1 MCGGIQLSSLGQ
13 LSMQSVRPFSSSCVT
28 LAGRKWR
35 LENGLARSGSEY
47 GPLTDLPDWSYADGR
62 PAPPLKG
69 QIRRQKQREEFARR
83 AVYLSAEVDEGM
95 KRWREKKEEE
105 KCKEEHLKSLLLK
118 PKGHLLLKNKK

>member
-1 MCGGIQLSSLGQ
+1 MAASLRTFCTAV
-13 LSMQSVRPFSSSCVT
+13 SRQSIRPFSSSCVT
-28 LAGRKWR
+28 LAGKKWR
-35 LENGLARSGSEY
+35 LENGLARCGSEY

-95 KRWREKKEEE
+95 KRWQEKKEAE
-105 KCKEEHLKSLLLK
+105 KQKEEHVKSLLLK
-118 PKGHLLLKNKK
+118 PKGNLLLKNKK